1 MAQHKIKQTRRISS
15 CLISCIKAD
24 SEMYF
29 DVSKLTE
36 EDIVDALS
44 KMDTPKYSCTKSV
57 GRLLDGSY
65 DSSDT
70 NNCVQIALYGEVLYD
85 M

>member
-1 MAQHKIKQTRRISS
+1 MEYNIKHTRKIDSH
-15 CLISCIKAD
+15 LIGCIKAD

-29 DVSKLTE
+29 DVSKLKE
-36 EDIVDALS
+36 KDIVNALQ
-44 KMDTPKYSCTKSV
+44 KMNNPKYSCTKSLC
-57 GRLLDGSY
+57 RLLDGSY

-70 NNCVQIALYGEVLYD
+70 NNCVQIALYGEAIYD